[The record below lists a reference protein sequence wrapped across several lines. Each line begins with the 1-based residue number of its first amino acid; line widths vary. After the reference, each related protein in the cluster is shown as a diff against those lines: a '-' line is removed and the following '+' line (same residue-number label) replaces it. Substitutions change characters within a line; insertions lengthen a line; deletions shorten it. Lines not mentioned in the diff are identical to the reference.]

1 MVADEGSMVV
11 ERIANV
17 QAMLRYDQSDFHRQ
31 VVVLVSIIS
40 VKDGMTYPQMS
51 LRIGNLEGV
60 KEFVNIQSDDKI
72 VVSSQDISF
81 LGS

>member
-1 MVADEGSMVV
+1 MVADAGSMVV

-17 QAMLRYDQSDFHRQ
+17 QAMLRYDQSDFNCQ

-60 KEFVNIQSDDKI
+60 EEFVN
-72 VVSSQDISF
+72 V
-81 LGS
+81 